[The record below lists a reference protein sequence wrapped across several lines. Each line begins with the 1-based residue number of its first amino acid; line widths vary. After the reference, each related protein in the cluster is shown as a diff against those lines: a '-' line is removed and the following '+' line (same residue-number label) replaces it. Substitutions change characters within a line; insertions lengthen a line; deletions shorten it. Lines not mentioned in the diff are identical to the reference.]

1 MGSPAMLL
9 ARLFQTL
16 EHPAASQEAA
26 SYQAFRRSNHLIR
39 QEVAGPVMAPRSQ
52 RGGVVSAGRR
62 LARLASS
69 NGIIPVAGVFVP

>member
-1 MGSPAMLL
+1 MLL

-16 EHPAASQEAA
+16 DHPVASQEAPP
-26 SYQAFRRSNHLIR
+26 YQAFRRSKHLIR

-62 LARLASS
+62 LARLAPAD
-69 NGIIPVAGVFVP
+69 GIIPVAGVFVP